1 MERKKNQQELDR
13 LESEKEYFHQK
24 VRDGYKQLA
33 KDNQKRMIDVDA
45 GQSIEVVHQSII
57 KALKQKAI
65 IADKYNDEE

>member
-1 MERKKNQQELDR
+1 
-13 LESEKEYFHQK
+13 
-24 VRDGYKQLA
+24 LA

-45 GQSIEVVHQSII
+45 GQSIEEVHQSII